1 MSGLLTSAQ
10 TERLLEITSPLGED
24 ALVLR
29 SLSVQEAIGEPFRLS
44 AEVLSE
50 TMDIAASQIV
60 GKTITC
66 TIKMVNQPERH
77 FHAVVRAFTRLGASG
92 RGLAAYRLEAVP
104 RLWQLTRTA
113 DCRIKP
119 GGPKSVRPSTAPS
132 GTGPPAA
139 ISVTSAGM
147 LATVQCQKPEPVGA
161 SGS

>member
-10 TERLLEITSPLGED
+10 TERLLEITSPLGAD

-29 SLSVQEAIGEPFRLS
+29 QLSVQERIGEPFRLS

-77 FHAVVRAFTRLGASG
+77 FHAVVRAFTRLGA
-92 RGLAAYRLEAVP
+92 
-104 RLWQLTRTA
+104 
-113 DCRIKP
+113 
-119 GGPKSVRPSTAPS
+119 
-132 GTGPPAA
+132 
-139 ISVTSAGM
+139 
-147 LATVQCQKPEPVGA
+147 
-161 SGS
+161 